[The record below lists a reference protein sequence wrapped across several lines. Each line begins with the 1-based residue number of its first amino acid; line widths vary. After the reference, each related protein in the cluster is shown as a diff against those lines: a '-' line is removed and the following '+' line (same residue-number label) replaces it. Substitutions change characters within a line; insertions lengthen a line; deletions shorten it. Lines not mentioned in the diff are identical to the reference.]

1 MRDNF
6 IRRLRSLGRDSNG
19 TSVIEFALFAP
30 ILCVTLMGVTDVSMA
45 YSRKLAVEQAAFR
58 ALENVS
64 VTTPQANYD
73 YLRAEAAAADGAGGV
88 QAADVTVTTW
98 IECNNVQQPATTTAC
113 PTGQQTS
120 QYVQVSI
127 ASSYTPVF
135 FEGPLA
141 ATGNANGVVALTA
154 SASVRVR

>member
-1 MRDNF
+1 MRQNI
-6 IRRLRSLGRDSNG
+6 IRRLRSLGRDSTG

-64 VTTPQANYD
+64 VIAPQASYD
-73 YLRAEAAAADGAGGV
+73 YLKADAAAADGPGGV

-98 IECNNVQQPATTTAC
+98 IECNNVRQAATVTSC
-113 PTGQQTS
+113 PTGELIS
-120 QYVQVSI
+120 QYVEVSI
-127 ASSYTPVF
+127 ASSYTPMF

-141 ATGNANGVVALTA
+141 ATGNASGQVNLVAA
-154 SASVRVR
+154 ASVRIR